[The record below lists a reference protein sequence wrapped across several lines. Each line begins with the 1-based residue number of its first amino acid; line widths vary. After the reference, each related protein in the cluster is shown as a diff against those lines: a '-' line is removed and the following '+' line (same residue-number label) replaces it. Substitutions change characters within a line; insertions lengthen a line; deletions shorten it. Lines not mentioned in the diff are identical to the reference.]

1 MIADVF
7 AEQEDV
13 FWIVGAGADRRHAMT
28 MRPGAVYAGQT
39 VTAMCG
45 TAVKIPQPTPS
56 GREPRSAHVTER
68 CPDCTECTDDEVHRH
83 VTWDF

>member
-1 MIADVF
+1 MITDVF

-13 FWIVGAGADRRHAMT
+13 FWIVGAGADRRHAVT
-28 MRPGAVYAGQT
+28 TRPGAVYAGQT

-56 GREPRSAHVTER
+56 GRVPRSAHVTEW
-68 CPDCTECTDDEVHRH
+68 CTDCTERADGAAHRH